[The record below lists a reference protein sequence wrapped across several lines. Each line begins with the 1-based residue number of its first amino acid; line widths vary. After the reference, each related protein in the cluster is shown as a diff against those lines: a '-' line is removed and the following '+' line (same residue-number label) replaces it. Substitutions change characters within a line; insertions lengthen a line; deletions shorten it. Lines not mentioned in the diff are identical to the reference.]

1 MHAPS
6 SPRQKMSHDQQGNGY
21 DWRQDTPFWNNG
33 NKPSRTGTSG
43 QSNKPQVP
51 GNKPKLREE
60 PWTHLHG
67 PASLWPAGQ
76 HGYPPGLFFGRKAG
90 VPGGANA
97 GPANGNFYPSFNV
110 ANPKNPSN
118 VSRNVLLTPPKPAG
132 HPAAAHHQYAH
143 AHPAHHN
150 PVAFAAA
157 AAARL
162 QRQLKW
168 LMLPPSRIK
177 IL

>member
-1 MHAPS
+1 
-6 SPRQKMSHDQQGNGY
+6 MSHLFRSHEQQSNGY

-33 NKPSRTGTSG
+33 AKPSRTGTSG

-97 GPANGNFYPSFNV
+97 GMCNLICYGF
-110 ANPKNPSN
+110 
-118 VSRNVLLTPPKPAG
+118 T
-132 HPAAAHHQYAH
+132 
-143 AHPAHHN
+143 
-150 PVAFAAA
+150 
-157 AAARL
+157 
-162 QRQLKW
+162 
-168 LMLPPSRIK
+168 RIVNLA
-177 IL
+177 IQDSHVG